1 MTVLYEYINI
11 LNILN
16 LITLVIILSSP
27 LEIPLKQLSIE
38 YLKHLKY

>member
-1 MTVLYEYINI
+1 MTSLYEYVDI

-27 LEIPLKQLSIE
+27 LEIPLKTII
-38 YLKHLKY
+38 Y